1 MPSIIEVDTIKN
13 KTGTQNTVLSTD
25 GSGNNTLNANTIKDG
40 SATKTLAEYSSSAWS
55 WGTGVPAGTI
65 TRILQSSK
73 RDTDTVSNTTIPGD
87 KIAGTDQDGSGSDWG
102 VTVANAKS
110 GYKYYIIANVN
121 MSPHFSLILRPYTD
135 IGGTISHNWAIASH
149 SGSYVG
155 FVASYFNNET
165 NHSSQMVHHLYTSAT
180 NGTIFFGMYACPDND
195 ASTNYINRH
204 PASENYNGVCNY
216 TVMEVV
222 A

>member
-1 MPSIIEVDTIKN
+1 MPSIIQTDTLK
-13 KTGTQNTVLSTD
+13 D
-25 GSGNNTLNANTIKDG
+25 GSG
-40 SATKTLAEYSSSAWS
+40 TKTLADYSSSAWS
-55 WGTGVPAGTI
+55 WGSGVPAGTI

-121 MSPHFSLILRPYTD
+121 MTPHYSCTLRPYTD
-135 IGGTISHNWAIASH
+135 IGGTISHNWAIGS
-149 SGSYVG
+149 SGGSYVG
-155 FVASYFNNET
+155 FVGSYFNAEVH
-165 NHSSQMVHHLYTSAT
+165 HSTQMVHHLYTSAT
-180 NGTIFFGMYACPDND
+180 NGTIFFGMYACPDNNGG
-195 ASTNYINRH
+195 TNYINRH
-204 PASENYNGVCNY
+204 PANQNYDGVCNY
-216 TVMEVV
+216 IVMEVV